1 MEQTVSVNYIL
12 NTNTNDGVSTDSA
25 RLVPTLPYGRGRGVE
40 GLTPPHKIWVKA
52 NTLVK
57 TPSNDYH
64 NVWGQGDN
72 LTLLAEQFILETGN
86 TVIILVKSNGD
97 ILVRPYITRFNPDYA
112 KQVRRRLG
120 KHSSIYTDGIMITL
134 TLDPKMFSSLHDAL
148 TYLQHMFNRL
158 MAALRK
164 RYGKLIYVKA
174 VELQENGN
182 PHIHIVLTGPNAK
195 HISEQWVQKLWYK
208 YGGGTVKVKHVYDP
222 RGAINYLLKYL
233 PKEGQ
238 PLNITLAALWANR
251 TKQWTRSFNSNS
263 RRLTQTLLSSN
274 SGYVRVCSLP
284 MSLLPDLLTL
294 LGDGG

>member
-12 NTNTNDGVSTDSA
+12 NTNTNDGVSTNSA
-25 RLVPTLPYGRGRGVE
+25 RLVPTLPYGSGRGGE

-64 NVWGQGDN
+64 NVWGQGD
-72 LTLLAEQFILETGN
+72 TLIQLAEQFILETGN

-97 ILVRPYITRFNPDYA
+97 ILVRPYITRFNLDYA

-120 KHSSIYTDGIMITL
+120 KHPSIYTDGIMITL

-164 RYGKLIYVKA
+164 RYGKLTYVKA

-182 PHIHIVLTGPNAK
+182 PHIHIVLTGPNVK
-195 HISEQWVQKLWYK
+195 HIKGNWIQKLWHK

-238 PLNITLAALWANR
+238 PLNTTLVALWANR
-251 TKQWTRSFNSNS
+251 TKQWTRSFNSNPI
-263 RRLTQTLLSSN
+263 RLTQTLLSSN